1 MQQKKKYDYKKLKL
15 NDDHDY
21 TSDDYDYTSDQEEDA
36 KLKQVDETKIRI

>member
-1 MQQKKKYDYKKLKL
+1 MQESAAKKLKL